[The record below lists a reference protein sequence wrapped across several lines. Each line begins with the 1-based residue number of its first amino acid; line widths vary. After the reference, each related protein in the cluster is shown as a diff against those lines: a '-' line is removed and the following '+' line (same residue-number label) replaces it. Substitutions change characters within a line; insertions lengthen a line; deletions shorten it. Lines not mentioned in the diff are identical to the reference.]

1 MGAPNPWRLAEG
13 TFSTPNVP
21 AGSLSV
27 LQGGIDRIID
37 SLNTEIQALVVE
49 SDLVSPSA
57 IRVDPNSA
65 SEISNIGS
73 FSPQEIR
80 TAISA
85 SAGQLGGMVD
95 RVLTG
100 ALGPYLTAS
109 QSSQLSSLKAQAAQ
123 VGSTME
129 NQDLTPVSPGD
140 QGAVQAYLDSHASGP
155 SAAISD
161 VEKGVVT
168 AEAGSVPV
176 LEPSE
181 KDIAVKIAI
190 GVGLAA
196 VAGLVLWRVLG

>member
-1 MGAPNPWRLAEG
+1 MGAPNAWRLAEG

-21 AGSLSV
+21 SGALAV
-27 LQGGIDRIID
+27 LQAGVDKIID

-65 SEISNIGS
+65 SEISSIGN
-73 FSPQEIR
+73 FPPQEIR

-85 SAGQLGGMVD
+85 SAGQLGGLVD

-100 ALGPYLTAS
+100 ALSPYLTAA
-109 QSSQLSSLKAQAAQ
+109 QSSQLSGLKAQAAQ
-123 VGSTME
+123 VNSAME

-155 SAAISD
+155 SAAIAD
-161 VEKGVVT
+161 AEKGVVT

-190 GVGLAA
+190 GVGLVA
-196 VAGLVLWRVLG
+196 VTGLVLWRVLG